1 MSDFL
6 YSEESVML
14 KQAVCKLMDVSLE
27 LGNNRGSV
35 LNGEFVKVDE
45 LLGLISRVRNNM
57 EKKNEH
63 YCLNTSKKRF

>member
-14 KQAVCKLMDVSLE
+14 KQAVCRLMEVSLD
-27 LGNNRGSV
+27 LGNNRGKA
-35 LNGEFVKVDE
+35 LNGEFKKMDD
-45 LLGLISRVRNNM
+45 LLSLMSRVKNNM

-63 YCLNTSKKRF
+63 LRI

>member
-14 KQAVCKLMDVSLE
+14 KQAVCKLMEVSLD
-27 LGNNRGSV
+27 LGTNRGNA
-35 LNGEFVKVDE
+35 LNGEFKKIDD
-45 LLGLISRVRNNM
+45 LLSLMSRVRDSM

-63 YCLNTSKKRF
+63 IVNV

>member
-63 YCLNTSKKRF
+63 FRI

>member
-35 LNGEFVKVDE
+35 LNVEFVKVDE
-45 LLGLISRVRNNM
+45 LLGLINRVRNNM

-63 YCLNTSKKRF
+63 FRI

>member
-14 KQAVCKLMDVSLE
+14 KQAVCKLMEVSLE

-35 LNGEFVKVDE
+35 LNGEVVKVDE

-63 YCLNTSKKRF
+63 FRI

>member
-14 KQAVCKLMDVSLE
+14 KQAVCKLMEVSLG

-35 LNGEFVKVDE
+35 LNGEFKKMDD
-45 LLGLISRVRNNM
+45 LLSLISRVKNNM
-57 EKKNEH
+57 ERKNEH
-63 YCLNTSKKRF
+63 IRV

>member
-14 KQAVCKLMDVSLE
+14 KQAVCQLMEVSLD
-27 LGNNRGSV
+27 LGNNRGNA
-35 LNGEFVKVDE
+35 LNGEFKKMDD
-45 LLGLISRVRNNM
+45 LLNLMSRVKDRM

-63 YCLNTSKKRF
+63 FRI

>member
-14 KQAVCKLMDVSLE
+14 KQAVCKLMEVSLD
-27 LGNNRGSV
+27 LGSNRGNA
-35 LNGEFVKVDE
+35 LNGEFKKMDD
-45 LLGLISRVRNNM
+45 LLSLISRVKGNM

-63 YCLNTSKKRF
+63 IRI

>member
-14 KQAVCKLMDVSLE
+14 KQAVCKLMEVSQE
-27 LGNNRGSV
+27 LGYNRGSV
-35 LNGEFVKVDE
+35 LNGEFRKVDE
-45 LLGLISRVRNNM
+45 LLGLINRVRNSM

-63 YCLNTSKKRF
+63 IRI

>member
-35 LNGEFVKVDE
+35 LNVEFVKVDE

-63 YCLNTSKKRF
+63 FRI

>member
-14 KQAVCKLMDVSLE
+14 KQAVCKLMEVSLE

-35 LNGEFVKVDE
+35 LNGEFGKVDE
-45 LLGLISRVRNNM
+45 LLGLMKQESETIWRR
-57 EKKNEH
+57 KNEH
-63 YCLNTSKKRF
+63 FRI

>member
-14 KQAVCKLMDVSLE
+14 KQAVCKLMEVSLE

-35 LNGEFVKVDE
+35 LNGEFGKVDE
-45 LLGLISRVRNNM
+45 LLGLISSVRNNM

-63 YCLNTSKKRF
+63 FRI

>member
-14 KQAVCKLMDVSLE
+14 KQAVCKLMEVSLE

-35 LNGEFVKVDE
+35 LNGEFGKVDE

-63 YCLNTSKKRF
+63 FRI

>member
-6 YSEESVML
+6 YSEESVTL
-14 KQAVCKLMDVSLE
+14 KQAVCKLMEVSLE

-35 LNGEFVKVDE
+35 LNGEFKKMDE

-63 YCLNTSKKRF
+63 FRI